1 LEVSDRDSE
10 CSEDN
15 FAEKNKADGDA
26 QASEDSNK
34 SLFFAFLWWGARAE
48 PDKKCNETNGVNRD
62 EYWNESEEKFVGEIA
77 HLDLTS
83 RFYTIHVA
91 HSTFMRFR
99 SSFLLVLGL
108 ALGARAEN
116 LKSIDSYS
124 DAVAKANARL
134 TIPDWP
140 ETPEAVETSAKEA
153 IKRGNAAL
161 DAIGRLDRKKV
172 TFQNTVV
179 ALDDL
184 AYEANN
190 VGNKATIIKQA
201 NTDPK
206 MRAAAEKAV
215 KTMNDWFV
223 GIDYREDVYKS
234 IKAFAET
241 NPQLTG
247 EDKKLLDETMRD
259 YRRAGLALSPEKRK
273 EVEQLRKQLAKLG
286 TDFDTNIANAKRP
299 VVFTK
304 AELEGMPEDFLSKPG
319 IKTGDDAYT
328 VLANVTWQFNAVEEN
343 AKSEATR
350 KRLYIARETLAMEK
364 NVPLLN
370 QMLTLRNKIALRL
383 GYKSWDDFQTE
394 PRMAKTGAAAQ
405 KYIDDLVAGIEPKF
419 AAELSELQK
428 MKQLD
433 AQPSEGGAFAAPR
446 INVWDWRYYQNQLKK
461 QKFAVD
467 AEALRNFFPFQK
479 VLDGMFAIYQR
490 IFGLKFEQIA
500 VPYKWIDDLQLWAVS
515 DAASGEPLGLFY
527 LDMFPRDGKYNHF
540 AEFEIIGG
548 KLLPDGKYQRPTV
561 TLLCNFPPA
570 TADKPSL
577 LSHSEVETLFHEF
590 GHVLHTITTRA
601 KYGRFAGTHVP
612 TDFVESPSQM
622 LQNWVWDKN
631 VLDSFAADYR
641 EPSKKIPGD
650 TIQKMKDAKLATAG
664 VFYRRQFAFASLD
677 LALHGPHPENA
688 PYDCVAISNPI
699 LEKVFLPIDPST
711 TFVSYFGHLN
721 GYDAGYYGYA
731 WADAIAA
738 DMATVFESAPEGYF
752 DQQAGKRLRNE
763 IYAMGDSRDVN
774 ESIEKFLGRK
784 QSVQPFLKK
793 IGIGEASASAASP

>member
-1 LEVSDRDSE
+1 M
-10 CSEDN
+10 
-15 FAEKNKADGDA
+15 K
-26 QASEDSNK
+26 
-34 SLFFAFLWWGARAE
+34 
-48 PDKKCNETNGVNRD
+48 
-62 EYWNESEEKFVGEIA
+62 
-77 HLDLTS
+77 
-83 RFYTIHVA
+83 
-91 HSTFMRFR
+91 FR

-116 LKSIDSYS
+116 LKSIDSYR

-140 ETPEAVETSAKEA
+140 QTPEAVETSAKEA

-161 DAIGRLDRKKV
+161 DAIGKLDRKKV

-179 ALDDL
+179 ALDNL

-190 VGNKATIIKQA
+190 VANKATIIKQA

-259 YRRAGLALSPEKRK
+259 YRRAGLALPPEKRK

-343 AKSEATR
+343 AKNEATR
-350 KRLYIARETLAMEK
+350 KKLYIARETLAKEK
-364 NVPLLN
+364 NVSLLN

-419 AAELSELQK
+419 ATELSELQK
-428 MKQLD
+428 MKQLGT
-433 AQPSEGGAFAAPR
+433 QPSEGGAFAAPR

-548 KLLPDGKYQRPTV
+548 KLSPDGKYQRPTA

-612 TDFVESPSQM
+612 TDFVEAPSQM

-631 VLDSFAADYR
+631 VLDSFAADYH
-641 EPSKKIPGD
+641 ESSKKIPD
-650 TIQKMKDAKLATAG
+650 ETVQKMKDAKLATAG
-664 VFYRRQFAFASLD
+664 VLYRRQFAFASLD

-752 DQQAGKRLRNE
+752 DQQAGVRLRNE

-793 IGIGEASASAASP
+793 IGIGEANTSTAPVTGSK

>member
-1 LEVSDRDSE
+1 
-10 CSEDN
+10 
-15 FAEKNKADGDA
+15 
-26 QASEDSNK
+26 
-34 SLFFAFLWWGARAE
+34 
-48 PDKKCNETNGVNRD
+48 
-62 EYWNESEEKFVGEIA
+62 
-77 HLDLTS
+77 
-83 RFYTIHVA
+83 
-91 HSTFMRFR
+91 
-99 SSFLLVLGL
+99 
-108 ALGARAEN
+108 LGARAEN

-140 ETPEAVETSAKEA
+140 QTPEAVETSAKEA

-201 NTDPK
+201 NTDPT

-215 KTMNDWFV
+215 KAMNDWFV

-259 YRRAGLALSPEKRK
+259 YRRAGLALPPEKRK

-343 AKSEATR
+343 AKNEATR
-350 KRLYIARETLAMEK
+350 KKLYIARETLAKEK
-364 NVPLLN
+364 NVSLLN

-419 AAELSELQK
+419 ATELSELQK

-433 AQPSEGGAFAAPR
+433 TQPSEGGAFAAPR

-548 KLLPDGKYQRPTV
+548 KLSPDGKYQRPTV

-612 TDFVESPSQM
+612 TDFVEAPSQM

-752 DQQAGKRLRNE
+752 DQQAGMRLRNE
-763 IYAMGDSRDVN
+763 IYARGDSRDVN
-774 ESIEKFLGRK
+774 ESIEKFLRRK

-793 IGIGEASASAASP
+793 IGISDAATPMAESEKHPAPAGRPTG

>member
-1 LEVSDRDSE
+1 
-10 CSEDN
+10 
-15 FAEKNKADGDA
+15 
-26 QASEDSNK
+26 
-34 SLFFAFLWWGARAE
+34 
-48 PDKKCNETNGVNRD
+48 
-62 EYWNESEEKFVGEIA
+62 
-77 HLDLTS
+77 
-83 RFYTIHVA
+83 
-91 HSTFMRFR
+91 MRFR

-140 ETPEAVETSAKEA
+140 QTPEAVETSAKEA

-215 KTMNDWFV
+215 KAMNDWFV

-259 YRRAGLALSPEKRK
+259 YRRAGLTLPLEKRK

-304 AELEGMPEDFLSKPG
+304 AELAGMPEDFLSKPG

-343 AKSEATR
+343 AKNEATR
-350 KRLYIARETLAMEK
+350 KKLYIARETLAKEK
-364 NVPLLN
+364 NVSLLN

-419 AAELSELQK
+419 ATELSELQK

-433 AQPSEGGAFAAPR
+433 TQPSEGGAFAAPR

-467 AEALRNFFPFQK
+467 AEALRNFFPFRK

-548 KLLPDGKYQRPTV
+548 KLSPDGKYQRPTV

-612 TDFVESPSQM
+612 TDFVEAPSQM

-752 DQQAGKRLRNE
+752 DQQAGMRLRNE

-793 IGIGEASASAASP
+793 IGIGEASAPSASP

>member
-1 LEVSDRDSE
+1 
-10 CSEDN
+10 
-15 FAEKNKADGDA
+15 
-26 QASEDSNK
+26 
-34 SLFFAFLWWGARAE
+34 
-48 PDKKCNETNGVNRD
+48 
-62 EYWNESEEKFVGEIA
+62 
-77 HLDLTS
+77 
-83 RFYTIHVA
+83 
-91 HSTFMRFR
+91 MRFR

-153 IKRGNAAL
+153 IKKGNAAL

-206 MRAAAEKAV
+206 MRSAAEKAV
-215 KTMNDWFV
+215 KAMNDWFV

-259 YRRAGLALSPEKRK
+259 YRRAGLALPSEKRK

-350 KRLYIARETLAMEK
+350 KKIYIARETLAEDK

-446 INVWDWRYYQNQLKK
+446 INIWDWRYYQNQLKK

-490 IFGLKFEQIA
+490 IFGLKFEKIA

-548 KLLPDGKYQRPTV
+548 KLSPDGKYQRPTV

-612 TDFVESPSQM
+612 TDFVEAPSQM

-641 EPSKKIPGD
+641 ESSKKIPD
-650 TIQKMKDAKLATAG
+650 ETIQKMKDAKLATAG

-677 LALHGPHPENA
+677 LALHGPHRENA

-752 DQQAGKRLRNE
+752 DQQAGMRLRNE

-774 ESIEKFLGRK
+774 KSIEKFLGRK

-793 IGIGEASASAASP
+793 IGIGEASAPAAPSLESK

>member
-1 LEVSDRDSE
+1 
-10 CSEDN
+10 
-15 FAEKNKADGDA
+15 
-26 QASEDSNK
+26 
-34 SLFFAFLWWGARAE
+34 
-48 PDKKCNETNGVNRD
+48 
-62 EYWNESEEKFVGEIA
+62 
-77 HLDLTS
+77 
-83 RFYTIHVA
+83 
-91 HSTFMRFR
+91 MRFR

-134 TIPDWP
+134 TIPEWP
-140 ETPEAVETSAKEA
+140 QTPEAVETSTKEA
-153 IKRGNAAL
+153 IKKGNAAL
-161 DAIGRLDRKKV
+161 DAIGKLDPKKV
-172 TFQNTVV
+172 TFQNTVI

-215 KTMNDWFV
+215 KAINDWFV

-241 NPQLTG
+241 NPQLAG

-259 YRRAGLALSPEKRK
+259 YRRAGLALPSEKRK

-319 IKTGDDAYT
+319 IKTGDDTYT

-350 KRLYIARETLAMEK
+350 KKLYIARETLAMEK

-405 KYIDDLVAGIEPKF
+405 KYIDDLIAGIEPKF

-446 INVWDWRYYQNQLKK
+446 INIWDWRYYQNQLKK

-467 AEALRNFFPFQK
+467 A
-479 VLDGMFAIYQR
+479 
-490 IFGLKFEQIA
+490 
-500 VPYKWIDDLQLWAVS
+500 
-515 DAASGEPLGLFY
+515 
-527 LDMFPRDGKYNHF
+527 
-540 AEFEIIGG
+540 
-548 KLLPDGKYQRPTV
+548 
-561 TLLCNFPPA
+561 
-570 TADKPSL
+570 
-577 LSHSEVETLFHEF
+577 
-590 GHVLHTITTRA
+590 
-601 KYGRFAGTHVP
+601 
-612 TDFVESPSQM
+612 
-622 LQNWVWDKN
+622 
-631 VLDSFAADYR
+631 
-641 EPSKKIPGD
+641 
-650 TIQKMKDAKLATAG
+650 
-664 VFYRRQFAFASLD
+664 
-677 LALHGPHPENA
+677 
-688 PYDCVAISNPI
+688 
-699 LEKVFLPIDPST
+699 
-711 TFVSYFGHLN
+711 
-721 GYDAGYYGYA
+721 
-731 WADAIAA
+731 
-738 DMATVFESAPEGYF
+738 
-752 DQQAGKRLRNE
+752 
-763 IYAMGDSRDVN
+763 
-774 ESIEKFLGRK
+774 
-784 QSVQPFLKK
+784 
-793 IGIGEASASAASP
+793 

>member
-1 LEVSDRDSE
+1 
-10 CSEDN
+10 
-15 FAEKNKADGDA
+15 
-26 QASEDSNK
+26 
-34 SLFFAFLWWGARAE
+34 
-48 PDKKCNETNGVNRD
+48 
-62 EYWNESEEKFVGEIA
+62 
-77 HLDLTS
+77 
-83 RFYTIHVA
+83 
-91 HSTFMRFR
+91 MRFR

-124 DAVAKANARL
+124 DAAAKANARL

-140 ETPEAVETSAKEA
+140 QTPEAVETSAKEA

-161 DAIGRLDRKKV
+161 DAIGKLNPKTV

-190 VGNKATIIKQA
+190 VGNKATIIKEA

-215 KTMNDWFV
+215 KAMNDWFV

-241 NPQLTG
+241 NPQLSG
-247 EDKKLLDETMRD
+247 EDKKLLNETMRD
-259 YRRAGLALSPEKRK
+259 YRRAGLALPSEKRK

-350 KRLYIARETLAMEK
+350 KKLYIARETLAMEK

-446 INVWDWRYYQNQLKK
+446 INIWDWRYYQNQLKK

-490 IFGLKFEQIA
+490 IFGLKFEKIA

-612 TDFVESPSQM
+612 TDFVEAPSQM

-738 DMATVFESAPEGYF
+738 DMATVFESAPDGYF
-752 DQQAGKRLRNE
+752 DQQVGMRLRNE

-793 IGIGEASASAASP
+793 IGIGGASAPSASP

>member
-1 LEVSDRDSE
+1 M
-10 CSEDN
+10 
-15 FAEKNKADGDA
+15 K
-26 QASEDSNK
+26 
-34 SLFFAFLWWGARAE
+34 
-48 PDKKCNETNGVNRD
+48 
-62 EYWNESEEKFVGEIA
+62 
-77 HLDLTS
+77 
-83 RFYTIHVA
+83 
-91 HSTFMRFR
+91 FR
-99 SSFLLVLGL
+99 SSFLLILGF

-140 ETPEAVETSAKEA
+140 QTPEAVVTSAKEA

-215 KTMNDWFV
+215 KAMNDWFV

-241 NPQLTG
+241 KPQLTG

-259 YRRAGLALSPEKRK
+259 YRRAGLALPPAKRK
-273 EVEQLRKQLAKLG
+273 EVEELRKQLAKLG
-286 TDFDTNIANAKRP
+286 TDFETNIANAKRP

-319 IKTGDDAYT
+319 IKTGGDAYT

-350 KRLYIARETLAMEK
+350 KKLYIARETLAAEK

-446 INVWDWRYYQNQLKK
+446 INIWDWRYYQNQLKK

-467 AEALRNFFPFQK
+467 AEELRNFFPFQK

-612 TDFVESPSQM
+612 TDFVEAPSQM

-641 EPSKKIPGD
+641 DSSKKIPD
-650 TIQKMKDAKLATAG
+650 ETIQKMKDAKLATAG

-752 DQQAGKRLRNE
+752 DQQAGMRLRNE

-793 IGIGEASASAASP
+793 IGISDAATPTAVSEKHPAPAGRPPG

>member
-1 LEVSDRDSE
+1 M
-10 CSEDN
+10 
-15 FAEKNKADGDA
+15 K
-26 QASEDSNK
+26 
-34 SLFFAFLWWGARAE
+34 
-48 PDKKCNETNGVNRD
+48 
-62 EYWNESEEKFVGEIA
+62 
-77 HLDLTS
+77 
-83 RFYTIHVA
+83 
-91 HSTFMRFR
+91 FR
-99 SSFLLVLGL
+99 SSLLLVLGL
-108 ALGARAEN
+108 ACWARAEN
-116 LKSIDSYS
+116 LKSIDSYRE
-124 DAVAKANARL
+124 AAAKANAEL

-140 ETPEAVETSAKEA
+140 QTPEAVETSAKEA
-153 IKRGNAAL
+153 IKRVNAAL
-161 DAIGRLDRKKV
+161 DAIGKLDPKKV

-184 AYEANN
+184 ACEANN

-215 KTMNDWFV
+215 KAMNDWFV

-241 NPQLTG
+241 NPLLTG

-259 YRRAGLALSPEKRK
+259 YRRAGLALPPEKRK

-286 TDFDTNIANAKRP
+286 TDFETNIANAKRP

-328 VLANVTWQFNAVEEN
+328 VLANVTWQFLAVEEN

-350 KRLYIARETLAMEK
+350 KKLYIARETLAKEK

-433 AQPSEGGAFAAPR
+433 TQPSEGGAFAAPR

-515 DAASGEPLGLFY
+515 DAASREPLGLFY

-548 KLLPDGKYQRPTV
+548 KLSPDGKYQRPTV

-590 GHVLHTITTRA
+590 GRVLHTITTRLHR
-601 KYGRFAGTHVP
+601 KCCKTGSGIRMC
-612 TDFVESPSQM
+612 SILS
-622 LQNWVWDKN
+622 
-631 VLDSFAADYR
+631 
-641 EPSKKIPGD
+641 
-650 TIQKMKDAKLATAG
+650 
-664 VFYRRQFAFASLD
+664 RRITMS
-677 LALHGPHPENA
+677 H
-688 PYDCVAISNPI
+688 
-699 LEKVFLPIDPST
+699 
-711 TFVSYFGHLN
+711 
-721 GYDAGYYGYA
+721 
-731 WADAIAA
+731 
-738 DMATVFESAPEGYF
+738 
-752 DQQAGKRLRNE
+752 RR
-763 IYAMGDSRDVN
+763 
-774 ESIEKFLGRK
+774 KFRTKPFRK
-784 QSVQPFLKK
+784 
-793 IGIGEASASAASP
+793 

>member
-1 LEVSDRDSE
+1 M
-10 CSEDN
+10 
-15 FAEKNKADGDA
+15 K
-26 QASEDSNK
+26 
-34 SLFFAFLWWGARAE
+34 
-48 PDKKCNETNGVNRD
+48 
-62 EYWNESEEKFVGEIA
+62 
-77 HLDLTS
+77 
-83 RFYTIHVA
+83 
-91 HSTFMRFR
+91 FR

-124 DAVAKANARL
+124 DAAAKANARL

-140 ETPEAVETSAKEA
+140 QTPEAVETSAKEA

-161 DAIGRLDRKKV
+161 DAIGKLNPKTV

-190 VGNKATIIKQA
+190 VGNKATIIKEA

-215 KTMNDWFV
+215 KAMNDWFV

-241 NPQLTG
+241 NPQLSG
-247 EDKKLLDETMRD
+247 EDKKLLNETMRD
-259 YRRAGLALSPEKRK
+259 YRRAGLALPSEKRK

-350 KRLYIARETLAMEK
+350 KKLYIARETLAMEK

-446 INVWDWRYYQNQLKK
+446 INIWDWRYYQNQLKK

-490 IFGLKFEQIA
+490 IFGLKFEKIA

-590 GHVLHTITTRA
+590 GHVLHTITTRT

-612 TDFVESPSQM
+612 TDFVEAPSQM

-793 IGIGEASASAASP
+793 IGIGEASAPAASP

>member
-1 LEVSDRDSE
+1 M
-10 CSEDN
+10 
-15 FAEKNKADGDA
+15 
-26 QASEDSNK
+26 
-34 SLFFAFLWWGARAE
+34 
-48 PDKKCNETNGVNRD
+48 
-62 EYWNESEEKFVGEIA
+62 KF
-77 HLDLTS
+77 
-83 RFYTIHVA
+83 RC
-91 HSTFMRFR
+91 
-99 SSFLLVLGL
+99 SFLLVLGL

-140 ETPEAVETSAKEA
+140 QTPEAVETSAKEA

-161 DAIGRLDRKKV
+161 DAIGKLNPKKV

-215 KTMNDWFV
+215 KAMNDWLV

-259 YRRAGLALSPEKRK
+259 YRRAGLASPPEKRK

-299 VVFTK
+299 IVFTK

-328 VLANVTWQFNAVEEN
+328 LLANVTWQFNAVEEN

-350 KRLYIARETLAMEK
+350 KKLYIARETLAKEK

-433 AQPSEGGAFAAPR
+433 TQPSEGGAFAAPR

-548 KLLPDGKYQRPTV
+548 KLSPDGKYQRPTV

-612 TDFVESPSQM
+612 TDFVEAPSQM
-622 LQNWVWDKN
+622 LQNWVWEKN

-641 EPSKKIPGD
+641 ESSKKIPD
-650 TIQKMKDAKLATAG
+650 ETIQKMKDAKLATAG
-664 VFYRRQFAFASLD
+664 IFYRRQFAFASLD

-752 DQQAGKRLRNE
+752 DQQAGMRLRNE

-793 IGIGEASASAASP
+793 IGIGEGSAPAASP

>member
-1 LEVSDRDSE
+1 MKFRY
-10 CSEDN
+10 
-15 FAEKNKADGDA
+15 
-26 QASEDSNK
+26 
-34 SLFFAFLWWGARAE
+34 SL
-48 PDKKCNETNGVNRD
+48 
-62 EYWNESEEKFVGEIA
+62 
-77 HLDLTS
+77 
-83 RFYTIHVA
+83 
-91 HSTFMRFR
+91 
-99 SSFLLVLGL
+99 LLIFGL
-108 ALGARAEN
+108 AFGARAEN
-116 LKSIDSYS
+116 LESIDSYRE
-124 DAVAKANARL
+124 AAAKANAQL

-140 ETPEAVETSAKEA
+140 QTPEAVETSAKEA
-153 IKRGNAAL
+153 IKKGNAAL
-161 DAIGRLDRKKV
+161 DAIGKLDPKKV

-184 AYEANN
+184 AYDANN

-215 KTMNDWFV
+215 KAMSDWFV

-259 YRRAGLALSPEKRK
+259 YRRAGLALPPEKRK

-286 TDFDTNIANAKRP
+286 TDFETNIANAKRP

-328 VLANVTWQFNAVEEN
+328 VLANVTWQFVAVEEN

-350 KRLYIARETLAMEK
+350 KKLYIARETLAKEK

-433 AQPSEGGAFAAPR
+433 AQPSEGGAFATPR
-446 INVWDWRYYQNQLKK
+446 INIWDWRYYQNQLKK

-500 VPYKWIDDLQLWAVS
+500 VPYKWIDDLQLWVVS
-515 DAASGEPLGLFY
+515 DATSGEPLGLFY
-527 LDMFPRDGKYNHF
+527 LDMFPRDGKYTHF

-548 KLLPDGKYQRPTV
+548 KLSPDGKYQRPTV

-612 TDFVESPSQM
+612 TDFVEAPSQM
-622 LQNWVWDKN
+622 LQNWVWNKN

-641 EPSKKIPGD
+641 EPSKKIPD
-650 TIQKMKDAKLATAG
+650 ETIQKMKDAKLATAG

-677 LALHGPHPENA
+677 LALHGPHPENT

-752 DQQAGKRLRNE
+752 DQQAGMRLRNE

-774 ESIEKFLGRK
+774 ESIERFLGRK

-793 IGIGEASASAASP
+793 IGIGETSGSAASP

>member
-1 LEVSDRDSE
+1 M
-10 CSEDN
+10 
-15 FAEKNKADGDA
+15 
-26 QASEDSNK
+26 
-34 SLFFAFLWWGARAE
+34 
-48 PDKKCNETNGVNRD
+48 
-62 EYWNESEEKFVGEIA
+62 KFC
-77 HLDLTS
+77 
-83 RFYTIHVA
+83 
-91 HSTFMRFR
+91 
-99 SSFLLVLGL
+99 SSFLLVLAL

-172 TFQNTVV
+172 TFQNAVV

-190 VGNKATIIKQA
+190 FGNKATIIKQA

-215 KTMNDWFV
+215 KAMNDWFV

-259 YRRAGLALSPEKRK
+259 YRRAGLALPSEKRK

-304 AELEGMPEDFLSKPG
+304 AELEGIPEDFLSKPG

-350 KRLYIARETLAMEK
+350 KKIYIARETLAEDK

-446 INVWDWRYYQNQLKK
+446 INIWDWRYYQNQLKK

-490 IFGLKFEQIA
+490 IFGLKFEKIA

-515 DAASGEPLGLFY
+515 DAANGEPLGLFY

-577 LSHSEVETLFHEF
+577 LSHTEVETLFHEF

-612 TDFVESPSQM
+612 TDFVEAPSQM

-711 TFVSYFGHLN
+711 TFVAYFGHLN

-752 DQQAGKRLRNE
+752 DRQAGMRLRNE

-793 IGIGEASASAASP
+793 IGIGEASAPAAPSLESK